1 MRRRWWTTAKVD
13 GIGKQGLEAYLAQF
27 ARPWPAGRNPD
38 ERKLTVH
45 WVLQNF
51 PITSIWPT
59 DHSFAAGRQTLNGKK
74 FSLNQIEGRLRDASD
89 PRIRAALVCAS
100 RSCPPLRREAY
111 VPDRLDQQL
120 DDNARVWVSNARL
133 NEFLPAARRAN
144 VSPIFEWYAPD
155 FERSGSIEKFLAR
168 YAPASAFL
176 RERVVKIEYQTYDW
190 GPNVKFGRNGFPVA
204 VPVGLF

>member
-1 MRRRWWTTAKVD
+1 MCVAE
-13 GIGKQGLEAYLAQF
+13 L
-27 ARPWPAGRNPD
+27 
-38 ERKLTVH
+38 
-45 WVLQNF
+45 
-51 PITSIWPT
+51 S
-59 DHSFAAGRQTLNGKK
+59 
-74 FSLNQIEGRLRDASD
+74 
-89 PRIRAALVCAS
+89 
-100 RSCPPLRREAY
+100 PLRREAY

-204 VPVGLF
+204 VPVGLFPQQVLNKSQSADEHLDQLSLFANLSHFRPYRSGASHDSAPEQI

>member
-13 GIGKQGLEAYLAQF
+13 ETGKQDLEAYLAQL

-100 RSCPPLRREAY
+100 RSCPRCGGKRTSRTVLISSWTTMLA
-111 VPDRLDQQL
+111 
-120 DDNARVWVSNARL
+120 
-133 NEFLPAARRAN
+133 
-144 VSPIFEWYAPD
+144 
-155 FERSGSIEKFLAR
+155 SGSR
-168 YAPASAFL
+168 M
-176 RERVVKIEYQTYDW
+176 R
-190 GPNVKFGRNGFPVA
+190 G
-204 VPVGLF
+204 